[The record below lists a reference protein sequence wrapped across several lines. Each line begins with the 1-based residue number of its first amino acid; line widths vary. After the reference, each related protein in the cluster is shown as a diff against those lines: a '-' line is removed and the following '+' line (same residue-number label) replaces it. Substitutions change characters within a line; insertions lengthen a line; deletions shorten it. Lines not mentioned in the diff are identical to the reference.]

1 MIDAILSKISEF
13 NQSRTASDTALETFL
28 SLARTNNHNSLAS
41 AVNAIVQIVKQ
52 ELDEHEEEIKSQ
64 ESAIS
69 GLEHQLTSSCEEVDI
84 LTKKL
89 DKSRQYNEEVCAEN
103 LSNDAEL
110 ASSKERVDSLL
121 NDCSMLRKN
130 ISEQMTLTNDAN
142 FLIKSLRDEIDR
154 LRKAANL
161 PPLIYPHADQFLGQ
175 VGEKI

>member
-28 SLARTNNHNSLAS
+28 SLARTNNHNSLTS

-52 ELDEHEEEIKSQ
+52 ELEEHEEEVRSQ
-64 ESAIS
+64 ESTIS
-69 GLEHQLTSSCEEVDI
+69 GLEQRLTSSYEEVDI
-84 LTKKL
+84 LTRKL

-103 LSNDAEL
+103 LRNDAEL
-110 ASSKERVDSLL
+110 ASNKERIDSIL
-121 NDCSMLRKN
+121 NDCSILRQK
-130 ISEQMTLTNDAN
+130 ISEQMTLTDNAN

-161 PPLIYPHADQFLGQ
+161 PPLIYPHQFSGQ